1 MSFSDLFDSGFK
13 KRNEDH
19 FAAIVRVAMDD
30 GIISDEEK
38 TFLDRLARNL
48 DIGENDFKI
57 ILKDYKSHPINPPT
71 SYDRRLERLFDLSRM
86 VYVDHIKGDHEEI
99 LLCKIAI
106 GLGFNPENV
115 KYVVDKALTLVSN
128 GVDLD
133 TFTEEIKGM
142 NR

>member
-19 FAAIVRVAMDD
+19 FASIVRVAMDD
-30 GIISDEEK
+30 GIITDEEK
-38 TFLDRLARNL
+38 AFLDRLARNL
-48 DIGENDFKI
+48 DISEADYKM
-57 ILKDYKSHPINPPT
+57 ILKDYQSHPINPPT
-71 SYDRRLERLFDLSRM
+71 SYDRRLERLYDLARM

-99 LLCKIAI
+99 VLRKIAI
-106 GLGFNPENV
+106 GLGFSSENV
-115 KYVVDKALTLVSN
+115 KYIVDKALTLVNN

-133 TFTEEIKGM
+133 TFTEEMKQM